1 MKRNGRDQNRLS
13 RRDFIMTA
21 AATAM
26 FAATGERC
34 HAQASAQPRNDLPN
48 PYRTVRNWAQL
59 PGGRKWGSTSGVAIS
74 PEGNIWTYDRC
85 GGNSCVGSNLA
96 PILEFEPSGKLLKN
110 FGAGMFVLPH
120 GIFADK
126 DGDVWVTDGV
136 GGGATPDDVGK
147 HGKGHQVFKFSPD
160 GKVLMTLGKAGVP
173 GDGPDTFNRPSAVVV
188 APNGDIFVADG
199 HHSPLNAP
207 VNARI
212 VKFSK
217 NANFIKA
224 WGKLG
229 SAPGEFDGPHA
240 LAFDS
245 RGRLFVA
252 DRSNNRIQIFDQDGK
267 FIAEWK
273 QFGRPSGIFIDKD
286 DTIYVADSE
295 STDDPHQPGQ
305 DAGYG
310 YNPGCKRGIRIG
322 SAKDGRVTGFIPDP
336 EPKGGSSAAE
346 GVAVD
351 HEGNVYGAEVGPM
364 DLKKYVK
371 K

>member
-1 MKRNGRDQNRLS
+1 
-13 RRDFIMTA
+13 
-21 AATAM
+21 
-26 FAATGERC
+26 
-34 HAQASAQPRNDLPN
+34 
-48 PYRTVRNWAQL
+48 
-59 PGGRKWGSTSGVAIS
+59 
-74 PEGNIWTYDRC
+74 
-85 GGNSCVGSNLA
+85 
-96 PILEFEPSGKLLKN
+96 
-110 FGAGMFVLPH
+110 
-120 GIFADK
+120 
-126 DGDVWVTDGV
+126 VTDGV
-136 GGGATPDDVGK
+136 GGGATNDDVGK

-173 GDGPDTFNRPSAVVV
+173 GNTPDTFNRPSAVVV

-199 HHSPLNAP
+199 HNSPPGSPINSR
-207 VNARI
+207 V

-217 NANFIKA
+217 DGKFIKE

-229 SAPGEFDGPHA
+229 SAPGEFNAPHA

-245 RGRLFVA
+245 KGRLFVG

-286 DTIYVADSE
+286 DTMYVADSE
-295 STDDPHQPGQ
+295 SNDEP
-305 DAGYG
+305 GYG

-322 SAKDGRVTGFIPDP
+322 SAKDGKVTAFIPDAD
-336 EPKGGSSAAE
+336 PKGASSAAE
-346 GVAVD
+346 GVAVGR
-351 HEGNVYGAEVGPM
+351 HGGIYGAEVGPM

>member
-1 MKRNGRDQNRLS
+1 MQNTSLARFELAVSVAILS
-13 RRDFIMTA
+13 LSGVNA
-21 AATAM
+21 L
-26 FAATGERC
+26 
-34 HAQASAQPRNDLPN
+34 AQTSYPPPNDLPN
-48 PYRTVRNWAQL
+48 PYRTVLHWAQL
-59 PGGRKWGSTSGVAIS
+59 PDGRKWGSTSGVTIG
-74 PEGNIWTYDRC
+74 PDGNIWTYDRC
-85 GGNSCVGSNLA
+85 GGNSCADSNLA

-110 FGAGMFVLPH
+110 FGAGLFILPH

-126 DGDVWVTDGV
+126 DGNVWVTDGV
-136 GGGATPDDVGK
+136 GGIATNDDAGK
-147 HGKGHQVFKFSPD
+147 HGKGHQIFKFSPD

-173 GDGPDTFNRPSAVVV
+173 GNTPDTFNRPSAVIVG
-188 APNGDIFVADG
+188 PNGDIFVADG
-199 HHSPLNAP
+199 HGSPPNSQ

-212 VKFSK
+212 VKFTK
-217 NANFIKA
+217 DGKFIKE

-229 SAPGEFDGPHA
+229 SAAGEFNVPHT

-245 RGRLFVA
+245 KGRLFVG
-252 DRSNNRIQIFDQDGK
+252 DRSNNRIQIFTQDGK
-267 FIAEWK
+267 VIAEWK

-286 DTIYVADSE
+286 DTMYVADSE
-295 STDDPHQPGQ
+295 STDQP
-305 DAGYG
+305 GYG

-322 SAKDGRVTGFIPDP
+322 SAKDGKVTAFIPDP
-336 EPKGGSSAAE
+336 APKGGSSAAE